1 MAEPTVPTPNLFAR
15 PVCMSTGERIGAGS
29 ASAGPDPTCTC
40 LWCGKKFGPRQ
51 DGGKRQR
58 FCAEP
63 CRRHFAKAALA
74 WVMDAVATGKL
85 SREDLRNGPPA
96 TRRCATKANEPLE
109 VVG

>member
-1 MAEPTVPTPNLFAR
+1 
-15 PVCMSTGERIGAGS
+15 MSTGERIGEGS

-40 LWCGKKFGPRQ
+40 LWYGKKFGPRQ

-74 WVMDAVATGKL
+74 WTEEAVASGAL
-85 SREDLRNGPPA
+85 AREQLRKASPA
-96 TRRCATKANEPLE
+96 TRRSFLEGEPGDG
-109 VVG
+109 VVE